1 MLDAL
6 LLNYSCRVKN
16 PSQAIKSKLASENIV
31 DVEEEDLLE
40 FTNLSHLDVS
50 DNHIQ
55 MHKLQN
61 LINLEDLDL
70 QYNSL
75 NGLQLTNGSFARL
88 RVLRLSYN
96 RIPPSHLVELG
107 ALRSL

>member
-40 FTNLSHLDVS
+40 FTNLSVGRGTRAPF
-50 DNHIQ
+50 
-55 MHKLQN
+55 
-61 LINLEDLDL
+61 E
-70 QYNSL
+70 
-75 NGLQLTNGSFARL
+75 
-88 RVLRLSYN
+88 
-96 RIPPSHLVELG
+96 LVG
-107 ALRSL
+107 APFIDPEKDI